1 MSANEGAVI
10 EMPKAAS
17 VMELASVGRP
27 PTGEW
32 EQRILQFDGR
42 RYSLRLEPDFWT
54 ALEAIAERRKQR
66 LNRLV
71 AEIAM
76 QRAAGANLS
85 SALRVFCLAE
95 IQRGALSRPLPAD
108 RTSLLALAESAPLPC
123 LVFCGDQKILT
134 LNHAFARWVGV
145 PRERLLGEPVL
156 RHFLF
161 PTIRSLAEMWAGFP
175 RDAALPQVVPLISI
189 EPGRLLTTNAKLT
202 PVPGARGRPLWLVWL
217 LS

>member
-1 MSANEGAVI
+1 MSVT
-10 EMPKAAS
+10 
-17 VMELASVGRP
+17 ELASVGQA

-42 RYSLRLEPDFWT
+42 RYSLRLEPDFWS
-54 ALEAIAERRKQR
+54 ALEGIAARRRQR

-76 QRAAGANLS
+76 QRSCGANLS

-95 IQRGALSRPLPAD
+95 VQRGALSRPMPPD
-108 RTSLLALAESAPLPC
+108 RASLLALAESAPLPC
-123 LVFCGDQKILT
+123 LVFGGDQKILA
-134 LNHAFARWVGV
+134 LNHAFARWVGL
-145 PRERLLGEPVL
+145 PRERLLGEPML

-175 RDAALPQVVPLISI
+175 REAAPPQPLPLISI
-189 EPGRLLTTNAKLT
+189 EPGRLLTGNAKLS